1 MVLIFGRV
9 YFAPNPMHIDQ
20 TTTPSQSDIFR
31 TYMTQLLVQGG
42 MFAFSLLSTPLVIFD
57 LYLTYADP
65 LNTFKDVKHG
75 QTYLGYGVF
84 EVIATVFAWTVLIQI
99 PYFTALF
106 IDNITSHEKW
116 YSVLYYN
123 VVLWAT
129 LGFNQA
135 ASTGLYWYSI
145 ILVPPSSNPGGG

>member
-1 MVLIFGRV
+1 
-9 YFAPNPMHIDQ
+9 
-20 TTTPSQSDIFR
+20 
-31 TYMTQLLVQGG
+31 MTQLLVQGG

-106 IDNITSHEKW
+106 IDNIT
-116 YSVLYYN
+116 
-123 VVLWAT
+123 
-129 LGFNQA
+129 
-135 ASTGLYWYSI
+135 
-145 ILVPPSSNPGGG
+145 